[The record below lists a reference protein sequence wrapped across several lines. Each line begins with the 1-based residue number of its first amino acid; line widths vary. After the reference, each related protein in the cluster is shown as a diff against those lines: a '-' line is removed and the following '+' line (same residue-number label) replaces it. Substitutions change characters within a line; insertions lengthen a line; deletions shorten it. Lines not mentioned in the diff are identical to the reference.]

1 MHGSPH
7 DDRVMSLGIANQML
21 KYVWLP
27 EYRNDLEPRKNSLDW
42 WARHIVKNMPD
53 KPAKIGSFNVAE

>member
-1 MHGSPH
+1 
-7 DDRVMSLGIANQML
+7 ML

-42 WARHIVKNMPD
+42 WSRFIVGD
-53 KPAKIGSFNVAE
+53 TKPRNAPIGAYNVVE